1 MRSPPSSHNPL
12 PHAIYHPHTTPQTLI
27 FFHLP
32 FPPNHSSHPYL
43 SPLHPPSKTTC
54 RAPPAR
60 SSWQIMIYLSAIS
73 WGVLIVMCLW
83 PPVWTMV
90 PR

>member
-1 MRSPPSSHNPL
+1 MLARGDDLMRGRAMLDEISAPPSLSSPR
-12 PHAIYHPHTTPQTLI
+12 IYPQ
-27 FFHLP
+27 
-32 FPPNHSSHPYL
+32 PP
-43 SPLHPPSKTTC
+43 
-54 RAPPAR
+54 APPTTTTSSAR